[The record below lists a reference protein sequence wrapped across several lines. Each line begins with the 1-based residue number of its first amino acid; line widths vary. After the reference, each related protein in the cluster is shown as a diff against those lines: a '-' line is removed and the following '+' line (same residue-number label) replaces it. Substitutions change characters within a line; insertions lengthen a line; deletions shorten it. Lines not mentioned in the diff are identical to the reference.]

1 MDLVKGLAIGAPAIG
16 GVLAGTAVQQRI
28 SEQVVARVFV
38 ALLVV
43 SAAILIF

>member
-1 MDLVKGLAIGAPAIG
+1 MKGLAIGAPAIG
-16 GVLAGTAVQQRI
+16 GVLVGTAVQQRI

-38 ALLVV
+38 ALLVI